1 MSYWKEVDSINAS
14 ISDYTLS
21 QATGAAMDT
30 LFDLVNQTDT
40 KRTLHLYAK
49 FECLTLQAN
58 KRFNALSEHEKQ
70 RWKDKKI
77 GIHKRPV
84 FDLLNDARYT
94 LEDRV
99 NVNNPID
106 STFIRQTFKEIGI
119 PSKPYELLAIQ
130 EELLSMKQEL
140 TGDAIYA
147 AAYEMKRKNPR
158 MSWPYVCEHF
168 GNERTDSKSFSQCVK
183 AWAKRQGLPW
193 ENQSSG
199 SKPKRNR
206 NE

>member
-21 QATGAAMDT
+21 QATGAALDT

-49 FECLTLQAN
+49 FECLVLLAN
-58 KRFNALSEHEKQ
+58 KRFNALSESEKQ
-70 RWKDKKI
+70 NWKDKKI

-84 FDLLNDARYT
+84 FDLLNDARDT
-94 LEDRV
+94 LGDRL
-99 NVNNPID
+99 NVNSPIEPAFVRA
-106 STFIRQTFKEIGI
+106 TFAEIGI

-140 TGDAIYA
+140 QGDAIYA
-147 AAYEMKRKNPR
+147 AAYEMKRKNPS
-158 MSWPYVCEHF
+158 MSWPDVCEHF

-183 AWAKRQGLPW
+183 AWGERQGLPW